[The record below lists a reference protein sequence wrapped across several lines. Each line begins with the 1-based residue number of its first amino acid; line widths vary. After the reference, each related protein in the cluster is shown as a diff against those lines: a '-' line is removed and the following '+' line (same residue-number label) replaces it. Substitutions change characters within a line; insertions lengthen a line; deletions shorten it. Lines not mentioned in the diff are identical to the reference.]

1 MTAIDDYIARVLEG
15 LPRTTPLRTQIAVEL
30 RGHIAERMA
39 NGQPVEAALRQL
51 GDATELAESYL
62 RELPL
67 EPATLTA
74 RIAAKAIDVGMVV
87 ALVGA
92 VFVLA
97 AAHVWLTDRAQI
109 APFIGIAALAGGG
122 LGFIVYTVVAEWRTG
137 ATIGK
142 RAMGLHVVRESG
154 APIGLGQ
161 AVVRQLP
168 VTLQFF
174 WVDVLFALF
183 TERGQRAF
191 ELLSKTRV
199 VRL

>member
-1 MTAIDDYIARVLEG
+1 MTAIDDYIARVLAG

-39 NGQPVEAALRQL
+39 DGQPVESALHQL

-67 EPATLTA
+67 EAAPMPA
-74 RIAAKAIDVGMVV
+74 RMAAKAIDAALVV

-92 VFVLA
+92 VAGGVAVYVSLTDQTHLAPFLVA
-97 AAHVWLTDRAQI
+97 AALIV
-109 APFIGIAALAGGG
+109 GG
-122 LGFIVYTVVAEWRTG
+122 LGFVVYTVVAEWTSG

-142 RAMGLHVVRESG
+142 RAMGLQVVRESG

-161 AVVRQLP
+161 AIVRQLP

-174 WVDVLFALF
+174 WIDVLFALF
-183 TERGQRAF
+183 TERRQRAF

>member
-1 MTAIDDYIARVLEG
+1 MTTIDDYIARVLQG
-15 LPRTTPLRTQIAVEL
+15 LPRTTPLRTQIAMEL
-30 RGHIAERMA
+30 RGHVAERMA
-39 NGQPVEAALRQL
+39 AGQPVEEALRQL

-67 EPATLTA
+67 DAAPLPA
-74 RIAAKAIDVGMVV
+74 RIAAKAIDLALVI

-92 VFVLA
+92 VVGLGA
-97 AAHVWLTDRAQI
+97 VYASVTDRAQV
-109 APFIGIAALAGGG
+109 APFLVVAALILGS
-122 LGFIVYTVVAEWRTG
+122 LGFVVYTVVAEWRTG

-142 RAMGLHVVRESG
+142 RAMGLQVVCESG

-161 AVVRQLP
+161 AIVRQLP

-183 TERGQRAF
+183 TERRQRAF

>member
-1 MTAIDDYIARVLEG
+1 MTTIDDYIARVLSG
-15 LPRTTPLRTQIAVEL
+15 LPRTTPLRTQIAMEL

-39 NGQPVEAALRQL
+39 DGQTVEVALRQL
-51 GDATELAESYL
+51 GDADQLAESYL

-67 EPATLTA
+67 EAASLAA
-74 RIAAKAIDVGMVV
+74 RIAAKAIDLAMVV
-87 ALVGA
+87 ALAGTVIG
-92 VFVLA
+92 LA
-97 AAHVWLTDRAQI
+97 AAYVWLTDRGQL
-109 APFIGIAALAGGG
+109 APFLLLAALVGGS
-122 LGFIVYTVVAEWRTG
+122 LGFVVYTVVAEWKTG
-137 ATIGK
+137 ATLGK
-142 RAMGLHVVRESG
+142 RAMGLQVVRESG

-183 TERGQRAF
+183 TERRQRAF